1 MVLLKSNHLMFQ
13 NYFKTAWRNLI
24 KDRTF
29 SFINLMGL
37 VLGVTCT
44 LFIFLWIQ
52 DEKSIDNFHANGKQL
67 YLLYETRY
75 TSGQPD
81 AGYGTPGIL
90 ASQLKSAFPEIE
102 YACNISWLKDVP
114 DQLTF
119 SATDKSLKFDA
130 CYADSDL
137 FKMMSYPL
145 LQGNAKSAL
154 TSPLSICISEKMA
167 NAFFGSVDAAYGKTI
182 QYENKKDLKVTG
194 VFSNLPGKASVK
206 FDCLINWSAFLDDNV
221 WAKQWGNSGP
231 NTLIML
237 KKNANADMISNKIT
251 HFLDAYI
258 KPTNSYK
265 VELGMQ
271 RFGDSYL
278 HSDFKNGKI
287 AGGRIEYVQLFSII
301 AFFILII
308 ACINFMNLSTAR
320 SVKRSKEIGVRK
332 VVGATRFALIRQF
345 LTEALMLT
353 VFAVVIAIGLAILL
367 LPYFN
372 QLTDKNIL
380 FLYTNAGFWVNL
392 VLLTLVTALAAGSYP
407 ALLLSSFKPIAVL
420 KKSLK
425 FSGQSIIFRRA
436 LVTFQFILSIIL
448 ITATIVVLQQVNYIR
463 KINLGYNRENL
474 IEIPIESSLS
484 NKYKLF
490 KQEALNAPG
499 IIYVSRLGEMP
510 TSIGSSTADVNW
522 QEKNPNAAATFTN
535 SIIGYDFV
543 KTMDLKLIA
552 GRDFSKEFPSDST
565 GYIINESAQKLIGYK
580 DAVGKPFTLR
590 GNTGTVIG
598 VLKDFHF
605 SSLHD
610 PIKPLILY
618 FGENK
623 DWGNVLV
630 RIQQGKTTQALAA
643 LEKNY
648 RSINP
653 GAAFSYSF
661 VDEDYNRLYQQ
672 EQLFGRLTSYFSFFA
687 IFISSLGLLGLITLT
702 AAQRT
707 KEIGIRKVLGAN
719 VVSVF
724 ALLSKEFIQLV
735 VLAFVIATPLAWWLT
750 NNWLQNYT
758 YKIEVRWWVF
768 AIAGFAAIMIA
779 LITISFQTIKA
790 AIANP
795 VKSLRTE

>member
-1 MVLLKSNHLMFQ
+1 MFRNHL
-13 NYFKTAWRNLI
+13 KTAWRNLI
-24 KDRTF
+24 KERTF
-29 SFINLMGL
+29 SLINLMGL
-37 VLGVTCT
+37 VLGITCS
-44 LFIFLWIQ
+44 LFILLWVQ

-75 TSGQPD
+75 ISGQPD

-90 ASQLKSAFPEIE
+90 ASQLKTAFPEIE

-119 SATDKSLKFDA
+119 TAADKSLKFDA
-130 CYADSDL
+130 CYGDSDL

-145 LQGNAKSAL
+145 VQGNAGNAL
-154 TSPLSICISEKMA
+154 ASPLSICISEKMA
-167 NAFFGSVDAAYGKTI
+167 NAFFGSANAAYGKTI
-182 QYENKKDLKVTG
+182 RYENKKDLKVTG
-194 VFSNLPGKASVK
+194 VFKNLPEKASAK
-206 FDCLINWSAFLDDNV
+206 FDCLINWSAFLDDND

-237 KKNANADMISNKIT
+237 QKNANADMVSTKIA

-287 AGGRIEYVQLFSII
+287 SGGRIEYIQLFSII
-301 AFFILII
+301 AIFILVI

-320 SVKRSKEIGVRK
+320 SVNRSKEIGVRK
-332 VVGATRFALIRQF
+332 VAGATRLSLIRQF

-353 VFAVVIAIGLAILL
+353 VLAVVIAISLVNLL

-380 FLYTNAGFWVNL
+380 IPYTNAGFWTGL
-392 VLLTLVTALAAGSYP
+392 LLLTIVTGLAAGSYP
-407 ALLLSSFKPIAVL
+407 ALLLSSFKPVAVL

-436 LVTFQFILSIIL
+436 LVTFQFILSIVL
-448 ITATIVVLQQVNYIR
+448 IAATIIVLQQVNYIR
-463 KINLGYNRENL
+463 KINLGYNKENL
-474 IEIPIESSLS
+474 IEIPIENSLA

-499 IIYVSRLGEMP
+499 IISVSRLGEMP
-510 TSIGSSTADVNW
+510 TLIGSSTADVNW
-522 QEKNPNAAATFTN
+522 QGKNPNAGAPFTN

-552 GRDFSKEFPSDST
+552 GRDFSREFPSDST

-580 DAVGKPFTLR
+580 EAVGKPLTLR
-590 GNTGTVIG
+590 GNNGIVIG

-648 RSINP
+648 KSINS

-661 VDEDYNRLYQQ
+661 VDEDYNKLYQQ
-672 EQLFGRLTSYFSFFA
+672 EQLFGKLTSYFSFLA
-687 IFISSLGLLGLITLT
+687 IFISSLGLLGLVTLT

-735 VLAFVIATPLAWWLT
+735 VLAFAIATPLVWWLM
-750 NNWLQNYT
+750 NNWLLNYA

-768 AIAGFAAIMIA
+768 AITGLAVMMIA
-779 LITISFQTIKA
+779 LITISFQSIKA